1 MQRTQAISPPE
12 TSGHTVR
19 TIRLIRPDGQP
30 VETAGRT
37 IAVEAPI
44 SLEFNGIAYA
54 VMMATPADLI
64 DYVTGFALSEKL
76 IEAPAD
82 IEDIDIHHIE
92 MEGAEKGW
100 IVRTQLVGD
109 RTETLLA
116 RVRTRVSES
125 SCGLCGMENLEE
137 VMRPLPTVAAHAPV
151 PHDAIFRALAGLRE
165 HQPLHNA
172 TGAVHAAA
180 FADAQG
186 HILHARE
193 DVGRHNALDKLIGC
207 LARAGQSAADGF
219 ILTSSR
225 CSYEMVEKSVRAG
238 ATTLV
243 TISAPTLLAVT
254 RAEEAGLT
262 LVALARPDAAWLMSQ
277 QAQ

>member
-1 MQRTQAISPPE
+1 MAISPPDK
-12 TSGHTVR
+12 SHVLDQ
-19 TIRLIRPDGQP
+19 TIRLIRPGGRP
-30 VETAGRT
+30 TETIYRT
-37 IAVEAPI
+37 IAVEDPV

-54 VMMATPADLI
+54 VMMATPTDLV

-76 IEAPAD
+76 IETAAD
-82 IEDIDIHHIE
+82 MEAVDIHH
-92 MEGAEKGW
+92 ADNGW
-100 IVRTQLVGD
+100 IVRARLAHT

-137 VMRPLPTVAAHAPV
+137 VMRPLPKVAAHEAV
-151 PHDAIFRALAGLRE
+151 SHDAIFRALAELGE

-180 FADAQG
+180 FADAEG

-207 LARAGQSAADGF
+207 LARADVPAADGF

-225 CSYEMVEKSVRAG
+225 CSYEMVEKSVRAE

-243 TISAPTLLAVT
+243 TISAPTSLAVS
-254 RAEEAGLT
+254 RAQDAGLT
-262 LVALARPDAAWLMSQ
+262 LIALARPDTAWLMGE
-277 QAQ
+277 

>member
-1 MQRTQAISPPE
+1 MEHAS
-12 TSGHTVR
+12 
-19 TIRLIRPDGQP
+19 
-30 VETAGRT
+30 RT
-37 IAVEAPI
+37 IAVEAPV

-54 VMMATPADLI
+54 VMMATPQDLI

-76 IEAPAD
+76 IETPAD
-82 IEDIDIHHIE
+82 IEDIDIHA
-92 MEGAEKGW
+92 AEKGW
-100 IVRTQLVGD
+100 IVRTQLQGG
-109 RTETLLA
+109 RTESLLA

-137 VMRPLPTVAAHAPV
+137 VMRPLPKVAAHEAPAS
-151 PHDAIFRALAGLRE
+151 DAIFRALAELRA

-180 FADAQG
+180 FADPSG
-186 HILHARE
+186 HIVDARE

-207 LARAGQSAADGF
+207 LARGGQRASQGF

-243 TISAPTLLAVT
+243 TISAPTSLAVA
-254 RAEEAGLT
+254 RAQAAGLT
-262 LVALARPDAAWLMSQ
+262 LIALARPDAALMVCE
-277 QAQ
+277 

>member
-1 MQRTQAISPPE
+1 MAISPPDPG
-12 TSGHTVR
+12 GHVDR
-19 TIRLIRPDGQP
+19 AAQLLRPGGEPAQ
-30 VETAGRT
+30 ASRRN
-37 IAVEAPI
+37 IAVEAPL

-54 VMMATPADLI
+54 VMMATPADFM
-64 DYVTGFALSEKL
+64 DYVTGFALGEKL
-76 IEAPAD
+76 IETPAD
-82 IEDIDIHHIE
+82 IEDMDIHR
-92 MEGAEKGW
+92 AEKGW
-100 IVRTQLVGD
+100 IVRAQLAGD
-109 RTETLLA
+109 RTEALLA

-137 VMRPLPTVAAHAPV
+137 VMRPLPKVPSHPAPSS
-151 PHDAIFRALAGLRE
+151 DAIFRALTELRA

-180 FADAQG
+180 FADRQG

-193 DVGRHNALDKLIGC
+193 DVGRHNALDKLIGG

-238 ATTLV
+238 ATALV
-243 TISAPTLLAVT
+243 TISAPTSLAVD

-262 LVALARPDAAWLMSQ
+262 LVALARPDAALLMCG
-277 QAQ
+277 

>member
-1 MQRTQAISPPE
+1 MRI
-12 TSGHTVR
+12 
-19 TIRLIRPDGQP
+19 IRPGSILF
-30 VETAGRT
+30 ENARRT
-37 IAVEAPI
+37 IAVEAPV

-76 IEAPAD
+76 IETPAD
-82 IEDIDIHHIE
+82 IEGIDIH
-92 MEGAEKGW
+92 GAEKGW
-100 IVRTQLVGD
+100 IVRTQLQGN
-109 RTETLLA
+109 RTEALLA

-137 VMRPLPTVAAHAPV
+137 VMRPLPKVAPHDPPAP
-151 PHDAIFRALAGLRE
+151 DAIFRALSELKN

-180 FADAQG
+180 FVDMSG
-186 HILHARE
+186 HILEARE

-207 LARAGQSAADGF
+207 LSRAGQGMGAGF
-219 ILTSSR
+219 ILASSR
-225 CSYEMVEKSVRAG
+225 CSYEMVEKSVRSG
-238 ATTLV
+238 AHTLV
-243 TISAPTLLAVT
+243 TISAPTTLAVQ

-262 LVALARPDAAWLMSQ
+262 LIALARPDAAMMVCE
-277 QAQ
+277 

>member
-1 MQRTQAISPPE
+1 MR
-12 TSGHTVR
+12 R
-19 TIRLIRPDGQP
+19 D
-30 VETAGRT
+30 
-37 IAVEAPI
+37 IAVEAPL

-54 VMMATPADLI
+54 VMMATPADFV

-76 IEAPAD
+76 IETPAG
-82 IEDIDIHHIE
+82 IVDIDIHH
-92 MEGAEKGW
+92 AEKGW
-100 IVRTQLVGD
+100 VVRCQLAGD
-109 RTETLLA
+109 RTEALLA

-137 VMRPLPTVAAHAPV
+137 VMRPLPKV
-151 PHDAIFRALAGLRE
+151 PPHDPPSSDAIFRALDELR
-165 HQPLHNA
+165 HNQPLHNA

-180 FADAQG
+180 FADQSG
-186 HILHARE
+186 HVLYARE

-207 LARAGQSAADGF
+207 LARAGQGTSDGF

-243 TISAPTLLAVT
+243 TISAPTSLAVD

-262 LVALARPDAAWLMSQ
+262 LIALARPDAALLMCE
-277 QAQ
+277 

>member
-1 MQRTQAISPPE
+1 MAISPPDE
-12 TSGHTVR
+12 SYIR
-19 TIRLIRPDGQP
+19 DQTIRLIRADGGP
-30 VETAGRT
+30 TETICRG
-37 IAVEAPI
+37 IAVEDPV

-54 VMMATPADLI
+54 VMMATPADLV

-76 IEAPAD
+76 IETAAD
-82 IEDIDIHHIE
+82 LEDVDIHH
-92 MEGAEKGW
+92 ADNGW
-100 IVRTQLVGD
+100 IVRTQLAHT

-137 VMRPLPTVAAHAPV
+137 VMRPLPKVVAHEAVSHN
-151 PHDAIFRALAGLRE
+151 AIFRALDELAE

-180 FADAQG
+180 FADTKG

-207 LARAGQSAADGF
+207 LARVGIPAGNGF
-219 ILTSSR
+219 IITSSR
-225 CSYEMVEKSVRAG
+225 CSYEMVEKALLAG

-243 TISAPTLLAVT
+243 TISAPTSLAVS
-254 RAEEAGLT
+254 RAQDAGLT
-262 LVALARPDAAWLMSQ
+262 LIALARPDTAWLMGE
-277 QAQ
+277 

>member
-1 MQRTQAISPPE
+1 MPPD
-12 TSGHTVR
+12 TSGHVER
-19 TIRLIRPDGQP
+19 AVQIIRPNGAP
-30 VETAGRT
+30 LESASRT
-37 IAVEAPI
+37 IAVEAPV

-54 VMMATPADLI
+54 VMMATPQDLI
-64 DYVTGFALSEKL
+64 DYVTGFSLSEKL
-76 IEAPAD
+76 IETPAD
-82 IEDIDIHHIE
+82 IEDIDIHE
-92 MEGAEKGW
+92 AEKGW
-100 IVRTQLVGD
+100 IVRTQLQGN

-137 VMRPLPTVAAHAPV
+137 VMRPLPKVPPHDAPAS
-151 PHDAIFRALAGLRE
+151 DAIFRALAELRG

-180 FADAQG
+180 FADANGQ
-186 HILHARE
+186 ILYARE

-207 LARAGQSAADGF
+207 LARAGQGTAHGF

-243 TISAPTLLAVT
+243 TISAPTSLAVE
-254 RAEEAGLT
+254 RAEEACLT
-262 LVALARPDAAWLMSQ
+262 LIALARPDAALMVCE
-277 QAQ
+277 